1 VNARNPWSLH
11 SFRAIGKTRRVE
23 DQKIDASIVAS
34 NALYRKEAVK
44 ISDGTC
50 PSWRAHHSVSYLA
63 KGHRFTIDVML
74 AARRLAVSLFFNAV
88 LFYEERTPASVDDLP
103 SKDVRRAI
111 GNKGSKRGAPGI
123 QYTSTVW
130 VGTKNT

>member
-1 VNARNPWSLH
+1 
-11 SFRAIGKTRRVE
+11 
-23 DQKIDASIVAS
+23 
-34 NALYRKEAVK
+34 
-44 ISDGTC
+44 
-50 PSWRAHHSVSYLA
+50 
-63 KGHRFTIDVML
+63 VML
-74 AARRLAVSLFFNAV
+74 SARRLAVSLSFNAV

-111 GNKGSKRGAPGI
+111 GNKGSKRRAPDI